1 MARMG
6 VGAGVSARELH
17 AVVADRMS
25 EAELVRYF
33 LGGAGGAP
41 LTGAR
46 FNSFGGGS
54 SGATANRVTAE
65 DVVAVGL
72 LNVTIPGTAALALVE
87 GSLGRDVAVELAQI
101 PTDVDLGSPAAAELL
116 AAESPASHVWRLLEG

>member
-1 MARMG
+1 
-6 VGAGVSARELH
+6 
-17 AVVADRMS
+17 VVADRMS

-46 FNSFGGGS
+46 FNSFGGGGS